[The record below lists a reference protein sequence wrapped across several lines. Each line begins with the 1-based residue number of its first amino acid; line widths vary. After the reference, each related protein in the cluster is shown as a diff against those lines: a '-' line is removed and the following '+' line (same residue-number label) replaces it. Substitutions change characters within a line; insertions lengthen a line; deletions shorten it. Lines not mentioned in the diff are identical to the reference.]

1 MLIYSCIYFSLQ
13 FFMSLVGR
21 KTRKREEEDLMCLL
35 ARNICPQM
43 EMSKVL
49 CMGSWGKQSVP
60 GQRDKLRLF
69 LFRIPSFKNEK

>member
-21 KTRKREEEDLMCLL
+21 KTKKKEEEDLMCLL

-49 CMGSWGKQSVP
+49 RMGSWG
-60 GQRDKLRLF
+60 
-69 LFRIPSFKNEK
+69 